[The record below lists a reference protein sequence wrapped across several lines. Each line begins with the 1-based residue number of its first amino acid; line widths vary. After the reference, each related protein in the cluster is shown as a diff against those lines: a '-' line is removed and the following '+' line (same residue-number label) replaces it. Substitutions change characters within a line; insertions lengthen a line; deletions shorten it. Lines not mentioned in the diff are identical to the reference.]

1 MEVVSTTGASLRPP
15 VEWRSIHW
23 KKAHRNV
30 RRLQTRIVK
39 ALREGKKR
47 KVRALQFIL
56 TRSFSGRAVAVR
68 RVTENQGKNTPGVDN
83 VVWNNPAK
91 KSQAISELR
100 HSGYHPQPLKRAFI
114 PKSDGRL
121 RPLSIPTMKDRAMQA
136 LHLLALDPIAETTA
150 DPNSYGFRKER
161 STADAIEQCFA
172 VLSRKNSA
180 QYILDADIKACFDN
194 ISHEWILANAPMDK
208 TTLAKW
214 LKAGYLYQQVWNET
228 EAGTPQGGIIS
239 PAIMNLTLDGLEREL
254 LKSFPQ
260 GRRSRQSYKVN
271 FVRYCDDF
279 IITGSTKELLEDKV
293 KPLVEEFLKE
303 RGLELSQEK
312 TRISHISD
320 GFDFLGKNIRKYK
333 GKLFIKPSTKN
344 VKSILSKIG
353 ETIKGNLH
361 TPVEQLI
368 GKLNPIIK
376 GWANHHRHTVSK
388 DSFRR
393 VDSETFLKLWSW
405 AKRRHPNKNPT
416 WIKEKYFKS
425 TGTRNWV
432 FQTTLPIEKG
442 KLHTIRLA
450 NAMDV
455 AIKRHIKIKNGA
467 NPYDPEWEIYL
478 CAVSSATRSAT
489 NVAKSLGIF
498 CTHRA

>member
-1 MEVVSTTGASLRPP
+1 MGKTAASASSN
-15 VEWRSIHW
+15 WH
-23 KKAHRNV
+23 
-30 RRLQTRIVK
+30 
-39 ALREGKKR
+39 
-47 KVRALQFIL
+47 
-56 TRSFSGRAVAVR
+56 
-68 RVTENQGKNTPGVDN
+68 
-83 VVWNNPAK
+83 
-91 KSQAISELR
+91 
-100 HSGYHPQPLKRAFI
+100 
-114 PKSDGRL
+114 
-121 RPLSIPTMKDRAMQA
+121 
-136 LHLLALDPIAETTA
+136 
-150 DPNSYGFRKER
+150 
-161 STADAIEQCFA
+161 
-172 VLSRKNSA
+172 
-180 QYILDADIKACFDN
+180 
-194 ISHEWILANAPMDK
+194 
-208 TTLAKW
+208 
-214 LKAGYLYQQVWNET
+214 
-228 EAGTPQGGIIS
+228 
-239 PAIMNLTLDGLEREL
+239 
-254 LKSFPQ
+254 
-260 GRRSRQSYKVN
+260 
-271 FVRYCDDF
+271 
-279 IITGSTKELLEDKV
+279 IITGGTKELLENKV

-303 RGLELSQEK
+303 RGLELSPEK

-467 NPYDPEWEIYL
+467 NPYDPEWEIYFEGRIGLNMLENLKERKRLLHLWFDQDGICPL
-478 CAVSSATRSAT
+478 CSQKITKESGWHIHHLIRRVDGGKDTMDNLVLLHPNCHDQVHSQSLKVSKPRPVKGATEEA
-489 NVAKSLGIF
+489 
-498 CTHRA
+498 